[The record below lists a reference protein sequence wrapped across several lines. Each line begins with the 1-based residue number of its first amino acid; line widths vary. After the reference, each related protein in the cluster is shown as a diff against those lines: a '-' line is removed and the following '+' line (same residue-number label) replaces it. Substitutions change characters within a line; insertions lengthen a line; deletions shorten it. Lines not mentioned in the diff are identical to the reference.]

1 MDFGFTKEQ
10 SMLRNS
16 IREFMTKEC
25 PREYVRELDEKGEFP
40 FELYKKMAKL
50 DWFGL
55 PFPEEYGGSGLGAM
69 ELAIVS
75 EELCRLSYEIGLGY
89 GVTVYSAL
97 TLLSHGTEA
106 QKKDYIPRV
115 INGDIRWS
123 IALTEPDAGSDVG
136 SLTTLAVPEGDQFVL
151 NGQKIFITGANVANV
166 ISIAVRTNTE
176 APKHKG
182 ISMFLLDPKSQGLE
196 IRPIETLGRRINCAN
211 EIFIN
216 DVKVPRTNLIGELDG
231 GWKVLLSG
239 LELERLFASA
249 AYAANAQT
257 VVDDAL
263 EYAKNRKQFGRPIGS
278 FQAIAHMLADMQTE
292 VDAARLLS
300 YRVAW
305 MIDQKIPCIKEVSM
319 AKLYGSETLVRLTN
333 QAMQIMGGY
342 GYCMEYDMQR
352 FFRDARIV
360 TVSAGSSQMQRNTI
374 ARFMGLSVQ

>member
-16 IREFMTKEC
+16 IREFMAKEC
-25 PREYVRELDEKGEFP
+25 PREYVRELDQKGEYP

-50 DWFGL
+50 EWFGL
-55 PFPEEYGGSGLGAM
+55 PFPEEYGGTGLGAM
-69 ELAIVS
+69 ELAIIS

-97 TLLSHGTEA
+97 TLLRHGTEN
-106 QKKDYIPRV
+106 QKKEYIPRV

-123 IALTEPDAGSDVG
+123 IALTEPDSGSDVA
-136 SLTTLAVPEGDQFVL
+136 SLTTSAVPEGDQFVL
-151 NGQKIFITGANVANV
+151 NGQKIFITGANTANV

-182 ISMFLLDPKSQGLE
+182 ISMLLLDPKSPGIE

-216 DVKVPRTNLIGELDG
+216 DVKVPRKNLIGELNG

-239 LELERLFASA
+239 LELERLFAAA
-249 AYAANAQT
+249 AYVANAQT

-263 EYAKNRKQFGRPIGS
+263 AYAKTRKQFGQPIGS
-278 FQAIAHMLADMQTE
+278 FQVIAHMLADMQTE

-305 MIDQKIPCIKEVSM
+305 MIDQKLPCMKEVSM

-360 TVSAGSSQMQRNTI
+360 TTSAGSSQMQRNTI
-374 ARFMGLSVQ
+374 ARSMGLRVQ